1 MKIFYMYTL
10 LYVYLYCRQWVD
22 EMTAEV
28 NSRNVLVEVPASR
41 RMMISEESSVTP
53 AIATATMALF
63 TTNLDD
69 VFISVKTTKHY
80 HHSRLP
86 AIIST
91 WFQFAKDQVRDKSSG
106 SFHASCILSVE
117 CANIPCYHVY

>member
-1 MKIFYMYTL
+1 MYTL

-69 VFISVKTTKHY
+69 VFISVKTIVPGSMVT
-80 HHSRLP
+80 
-86 AIIST
+86 
-91 WFQFAKDQVRDKSSG
+91 SG
-106 SFHASCILSVE
+106 STSCAALSLMSVSIGSNSSLYAI
-117 CANIPCYHVY
+117 CLIGITC